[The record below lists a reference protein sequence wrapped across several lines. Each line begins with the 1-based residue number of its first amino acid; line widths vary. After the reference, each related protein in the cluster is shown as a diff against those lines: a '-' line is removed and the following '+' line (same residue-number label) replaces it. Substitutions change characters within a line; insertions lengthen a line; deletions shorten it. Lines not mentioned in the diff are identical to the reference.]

1 MSKEA
6 SCDVLA
12 HYTGAC
18 FAVGCCYMCLI
29 LLPFCD
35 NIVEI
40 DWRGFLFM
48 RRRQQCVRLSICRQ
62 LLTFPMSGVQLE
74 EDGDLKKLPSARHF
88 LASAEVFAANVLRA
102 ALELLDDFPD
112 HAVYQLGV
120 FQSSE
125 FLDLQQRYVEPG
137 GLLEVWVLSC

>member
-1 MSKEA
+1 
-6 SCDVLA
+6 
-12 HYTGAC
+12 
-18 FAVGCCYMCLI
+18 MCLI

-35 NIVEI
+35 NIVDF

-48 RRRQQCVRLSICRQ
+48 APSTVCASKHCRQ